1 MAEFGYTAPL
11 MSLFIVLI
19 IYFFPVLTTPTS
31 TTNKQTNEK
40 LVGNMTLT
48 KYLAKT
54 RTKKKKKKKIDRIR
68 YLQSPGSDRSR
79 SRPI

>member
-54 RTKKKKKKKIDRIR
+54 RTKKKKKIDRIR
-68 YLQSPGSDRSR
+68 YLHSPGSDRSR